1 MDDILLQAQLASYTI
16 GSLTS
21 QQKQRTTI
29 RGLINRVQARYDV
42 INDDLNIKRETYE
55 EVDRMWTVFLNKKNK
70 LLKVYCF
77 NKILVFCTNK

>member
-1 MDDILLQAQLASYTI
+1 MDEILLQAQLASYTT

-55 EVDRMWTVFLNKKNK
+55 EVDRMWTVFLNKKNN
-70 LLKVYCF
+70 LLKVYKFEKYQCF
-77 NKILVFCTNK
+77 LC

>member
-1 MDDILLQAQLASYTI
+1 MDEILLQAQLASYTT

-55 EVDRMWTVFLNKKNK
+55 EVDRMWTVFLNKKNN
-70 LLKVYCF
+70 LLKVYKFEKYQCF
-77 NKILVFCTNK
+77 LCK

>member
-1 MDDILLQAQLASYTI
+1 MDEILLQAQLASYTT
-16 GSLTS
+16 GSLTT

-55 EVDRMWTVFLNKKNK
+55 EVDRMWTVFLNKKNN
-70 LLKVYCF
+70 LIKVYKFEKYQYFLC
-77 NKILVFCTNK
+77 L